1 MKKFLCPVDF
11 TDVAFHGI
19 EYAARVAAFT
29 GASVTLCHVQPTIW
43 PEAVFLEG
51 EVEES
56 EHAILEKLNAI
67 SEETASSFGIPCTF
81 MMNRTTDTVEGSIA
95 GLSSAFDLVVMGT
108 NGTEDFFEY
117 IFGSHSFNVSRL
129 AQCPVLVIPEGCIQ
143 ALPSWLVYLHK
154 EKTNP
159 QLDILVPVW
168 WSQLMGAHFAVWLE
182 SSGDSAQDE
191 QFRKELLTQVQ
202 GDRQDGLVESVRIHP
217 DPSPAH
223 PLPGHMFAL
232 ALNHR
237 SVAGRKQLRRTVN
250 TCADPMLV
258 FEVQ

>member
-11 TDVAFHGI
+11 TEVAFHGI
-19 EYAARVAAFT
+19 EYAARVASFV

-67 SEETASSFGIPCTF
+67 SQETAQSFGIPCTF

-95 GLSSAFDLVVMGT
+95 GLSGAFDLVVMGT
-108 NGTEDFFEY
+108 NGTEDFFEF

-129 AQCPVLVIPEGCIQ
+129 AQCPVLVVPENCTQ
-143 ALPSWLVYLHK
+143 TLPGWMIYLHK
-154 EKTNP
+154 ERTNP
-159 QLDILVPVW
+159 QLDFLVPVW
-168 WSQLMGAHFAVWLE
+168 WAQLLGAHFGIWIE
-182 SSGDSAQDE
+182 PSGDPTQDE
-191 QFRKELLTQVQ
+191 HRRKELQTHVQ
-202 GDRQDGLVESVRIHP
+202 GDRQDGLVEAVRIHA

-237 SVAGRKQLRRTVN
+237 SVTGRKHLRRTVN
-250 TCADPMLV
+250 TCADPLLV
-258 FEVQ
+258 FEVP